1 METKMIKI
9 IRDGNQLYWVE
20 MLHPRYGWIRVCD
33 SPLPEKEAI
42 GLCEKIQDWKPAPK
56 KRGKKYDYVR
66 KSRLY
71 LDEIDVLDQ
80 EIAIALSGP
89 EKDRK
94 IHRRK
99 MLIEYTLTILGEQI

>member
-9 IRDGNQLYWVE
+9 TRDGNLLFWVE
-20 MLHPRYGWIRVCD
+20 MLHPRYGWIRVAD
-33 SPLPEKEAI
+33 TPLPEKEA
-42 GLCEKIQDWKPAPK
+42 LLLSEKIQDWKPAPK

-80 EIAIALSGP
+80 EIAIANPGP

-94 IHRRK
+94 VHRRK
-99 MLIEYTLTILGEQI
+99 VLIEYTLTILGEQI